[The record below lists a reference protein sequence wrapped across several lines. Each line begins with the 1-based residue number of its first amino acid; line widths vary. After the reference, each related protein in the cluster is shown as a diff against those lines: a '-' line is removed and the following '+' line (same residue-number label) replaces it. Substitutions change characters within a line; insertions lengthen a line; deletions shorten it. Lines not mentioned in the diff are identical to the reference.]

1 MTDNEA
7 SWRLTASHWFA
18 LTVVMTAV
26 DQSVEHSFIQWSM
39 TSHFK
44 QRSAAFCA
52 SISAFRIKFLSQCTD
67 DNSEKVCVIV
77 VITFSET
84 ER

>member
-1 MTDNEA
+1 
-7 SWRLTASHWFA
+7 
-18 LTVVMTAV
+18 MTAV
-26 DQSVEHSFIQWSM
+26 DQSVKHLFVQWLM

-52 SISAFRIKFLSQCTD
+52 SISAFRIKFLSQYAD
-67 DNSEKVCVIV
+67 DDSEKVCVVIV
-77 VITFSET
+77 VTFSET